1 MLRFW
6 PFRRKP
12 DRADISASGDVPRRR
27 LFGREYT
34 AGIPYALPSD
44 LGEMN
49 RLDFQ
54 HFVLRQAFK
63 GNYAAPLHA
72 PSSILDVGCGTGR
85 WAKEM
90 ALIFPGA
97 NVVGLIS
104 KNLSPTSKDRVAHPR
119 LIYSQKIIASFP
131 AIFWKGCHSRTL
143 RLISCI
149 NGCSSLPSLATAGS
163 LSSMNSAVLP
173 VPAAGLRWSR
183 GIMATIRWD
192 RRHNTLPMRC
202 FPPCRSAA

>member
-1 MLRFW
+1 M
-6 PFRRKP
+6 
-12 DRADISASGDVPRRR
+12 S
-27 LFGREYT
+27 
-34 AGIPYALPSD
+34 
-44 LGEMN
+44 LG
-49 RLDFQ
+49 
-54 HFVLRQAFK
+54 
-63 GNYAAPLHA
+63 
-72 PSSILDVGCGTGR
+72 
-85 WAKEM
+85 W
-90 ALIFPGA
+90 
-97 NVVGLIS
+97 IS

-192 RRHNTLPMRC
+192 RRHNTLARRC
-202 FPPCRSAA
+202 ARNVSACTTPGLSTSSTGSAPADISEMDERRRHCLQLYSAIASERALSGVIIYGYHTFRPIPTRHVAYAYPASIERRLAADLAYLRPDRNGGRDLCVS